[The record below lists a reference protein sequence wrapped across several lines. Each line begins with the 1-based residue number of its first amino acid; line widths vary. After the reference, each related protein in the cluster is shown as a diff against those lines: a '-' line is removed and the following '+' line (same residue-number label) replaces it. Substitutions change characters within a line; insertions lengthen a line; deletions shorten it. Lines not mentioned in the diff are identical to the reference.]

1 MKIDDNECIIK
12 NISHNS
18 MQANIISDYLKTVSV
33 IDDVDLEAMYNN
45 YIAKWNADIYEDCD
59 FLGFKNSSALSFVV
73 IMDTLDIILGE
84 AQLNEKSFLLSDN
97 RKIWDILSQSRCW
110 ADIVL

>member
-1 MKIDDNECIIK
+1 
-12 NISHNS
+12 